1 MGHESTDTKDTQD
14 TTKSPQHTQQAHEFC
29 SRPPSRLH
37 ACQQLQP
44 WQAVSF
50 VSVCLGICQSQIC
63 PLAALS
69 SMATVSTALL
79 GCEPHHA
86 HAVQA
91 GVLLPG

>member
-37 ACQQLQP
+37 PCQQLQP

-50 VSVCLGICQSQIC
+50 VSGN
-63 PLAALS
+63 LS
-69 SMATVSTALL
+69 ITDL
-79 GCEPHHA
+79 P
-86 HAVQA
+86 A
-91 GVLLPG
+91 GSIILNGNSLNSPARL